1 MFEVLHYMTPE
12 GKDIIDQWFDGLRDR
27 KALLA
32 ILKRIAPLEA
42 GNFGDHKF
50 CWDGVWELRVDVG
63 PGYRRYYALSGKQ
76 VILLLCGG
84 DKRTQSADI
93 TRACMYWQEAQ
104 SRMKGTGNE
113 TRLQKS

>member
-1 MFEVLHYMTPE
+1 VFQVLHYITPE
-12 GKDIIDQWFDGLRDR
+12 GKDIIDQWLDCMRDR

-32 ILKRIAPLEA
+32 ILKRIARLEA

-50 CWDGVWELRVDVG
+50 CRKGVWELRVDVG
-63 PGYRRYYALSGKQ
+63 TGYRLYYALSGKQ

-93 TRACMYWQEAQ
+93 TRACMYWQDAQ
-104 SRMKGTGNE
+104 TRMKGASNE